1 MECAGKMVYSCLSSM
16 GAFGESGDALPNMVS
31 DVSLYSIALE
41 HSLILMSSLHMCDCG
56 CRSWD
61 S

>member
-41 HSLILMSSLHMCDCG
+41 HSLILISFTTYV
-56 CRSWD
+56 
-61 S
+61 